1 MSKPRREYDV
11 YLESELSLGIACGE
25 LMVPPNAE
33 VFKVREVFEG
43 DTKAA
48 DEIERLRELVDA
60 GKDDRK
66 AIDELVDENLR
77 LRELL
82 KALYDRG
89 GISNELWHRIKSE
102 VGDEA

>member
-43 DTKAA
+43 DTEAA
-48 DEIERLRELVDA
+48 DEIERLLQENEQLREENKRMRYLLDGVVDDMVVGKDWEHLLMSIERELN
-60 GKDDRK
+60 
-66 AIDELVDENLR
+66 DE
-77 LRELL
+77 
-82 KALYDRG
+82 
-89 GISNELWHRIKSE
+89 
-102 VGDEA
+102 

>member
-43 DTKAA
+43 DTEAA
-48 DEIERLRELVDA
+48 DEIERLREL
-60 GKDDRK
+60 
-66 AIDELVDENLR
+66 LR
-77 LRELL
+77 RILFHL
-82 KALYDRG
+82 
-89 GISNELWHRIKSE
+89 ISDHHWLDIANEIKEE
-102 VGDEA
+102 VGDE